1 MLIQIGPPNVILLRE
16 NSEDTIACST
26 FDYTDLNAYL
36 LVAVGLASPEQGQ
49 FDDFTA
55 LAKKAR
61 EGKPVTL
68 REIQSLAKKEPIIS
82 LSESQDLSKAIE
94 HFGSGVHRILVT
106 KNGTNEV
113 VGILSQLKLVKF
125 LWDNGNSFPAID
137 KLYSM
142 ILRDLNIGTPGAIG
156 IK

>member
-1 MLIQIGPPNVILLRE
+1 MLIQLGPPNVILLRE
-16 NSEDTIACST
+16 NSKDTIVCGT

-61 EGKPVTL
+61 EGEPVTL
-68 REIQSLAKKEPIIS
+68 REIQSLAKKEPIIT

-94 HFGSGVHRILVT
+94 QFGSGVHRILVT
-106 KNGTNEV
+106 KDGTNEV
-113 VGILSQLKLVKF
+113 VGILSQLELVKF

-137 KLYSM
+137 KLYSV